1 MAKEQSKGMK
11 YRQASL
17 SQASEASEIKN
28 QQDWSPPGI
37 IPSVDILAQSAAI
50 AFRGRKRIEDG
61 PAGAVR
67 VAFSS
72 LDTIS

>member
-1 MAKEQSKGMK
+1 MK

-50 AFRGRKRIEDG
+50 GFEAANASRMDPLCRQRRDF
-61 PAGAVR
+61 
-67 VAFSS
+67 
-72 LDTIS
+72 ISR

>member
-1 MAKEQSKGMK
+1 MAKAQSKGMK
-11 YRQASL
+11 HRQASL

-50 AFRGRKRIEDG
+50 ALEAANASRMDPLVPSGSPFH
-61 PAGAVR
+61 
-67 VAFSS
+67 
-72 LDTIS
+72 L